1 MKILFIISIYNQHL
15 IRLFLTKIFFIF
27 SISQPIA
34 SDDNENAFN
43 FINENAVYFLTIIK
57 TEGSKYDEKPDEFKE
72 KLKNIWEPMV
82 DVGLVSRLIL
92 SKAYSTATEE
102 QILLFQTRTKKLLL
116 DTYITALLEFE
127 DYELETSRKIKEN
140 KNKTLE
146 VEINFFSASD
156 SFKAKFTLYKNK
168 QGELKI
174 INIII
179 DGINLGLTFR
189 NQFQDNLKNE
199 NYDLDKAIETWKPLY
214 ID

>member
-1 MKILFIISIYNQHL
+1 M
-15 IRLFLTKIFFIF
+15 IRLFLTKIFIIF
-27 SISQPIA
+27 SISSPIA

-92 SKAYSTATEE
+92 SKAYSPATEE

>member
-1 MKILFIISIYNQHL
+1 M
-15 IRLFLTKIFFIF
+15 IRLFLTKIFIIF
-27 SISQPIA
+27 SISSPIA

-92 SKAYSTATEE
+92 SKAYSSATKE

-199 NYDLDKAIETWKPLY
+199 NFDLDKAIETWKPLY

>member
-1 MKILFIISIYNQHL
+1 M
-15 IRLFLTKIFFIF
+15 IRLFLTKIFIIF
-27 SISQPIA
+27 SLSQPLA

-92 SKAYSTATEE
+92 SKAYRTATEE

-127 DYELETSRKIKEN
+127 DYELETSREIKKN

>member
-1 MKILFIISIYNQHL
+1 M
-15 IRLFLTKIFFIF
+15 IRLFLTKIFIIF
-27 SISQPIA
+27 SLSQPLV
-34 SDDNENAFN
+34 SDEKENAFN

-82 DVGLVSRLIL
+82 DVSLVSRLIL
-92 SKAYSTATEE
+92 SKAYRTATEE

>member
-1 MKILFIISIYNQHL
+1 M
-15 IRLFLTKIFFIF
+15 IRLFLTKIFIIF
-27 SISQPIA
+27 SISSPIA

-92 SKAYSTATEE
+92 SKAYRTATEE

-156 SFKAKFTLYKNK
+156 SYKAKFTLYKNK

>member
-1 MKILFIISIYNQHL
+1 M
-15 IRLFLTKIFFIF
+15 IRLFLTKIFIIF
-27 SISQPIA
+27 SISSPIA

-82 DVGLVSRLIL
+82 DVSLVSRLIL
-92 SKAYSTATEE
+92 SKAYRTATEE

-199 NYDLDKAIETWKPLY
+199 NFDLDKAIETWKPLY

>member
-1 MKILFIISIYNQHL
+1 M
-15 IRLFLTKIFFIF
+15 IRLFLTKIFIIF
-27 SISQPIA
+27 SLSLPLA
-34 SDDNENAFN
+34 SDDKENAFN

-92 SKAYSTATEE
+92 SKAYRTATEE

>member
-1 MKILFIISIYNQHL
+1 M
-15 IRLFLTKIFFIF
+15 IRLFLTKILIIF
-27 SISQPIA
+27 SLSQPLA

-57 TEGSKYDEKPDEFKE
+57 TEGSKYEEKPDEFKE

-92 SKAYSTATEE
+92 SKAYGTATKE

-127 DYELETSRKIKEN
+127 DYELETSREIKKN

-168 QGELKI
+168 QGDLKI

>member
-1 MKILFIISIYNQHL
+1 M
-15 IRLFLTKIFFIF
+15 IRLFLTKIFIIF

-92 SKAYSTATEE
+92 SKAYRAATEE

>member
-1 MKILFIISIYNQHL
+1 M
-15 IRLFLTKIFFIF
+15 IRLFLTKIFIIF
-27 SISQPIA
+27 SLSQPLV

-57 TEGSKYDEKPDEFKE
+57 TEGSKYDEKPDKFKE

-92 SKAYSTATEE
+92 SKAYKTATEE

-189 NQFQDNLKNE
+189 NQFQDNLKIE

>member
-1 MKILFIISIYNQHL
+1 M
-15 IRLFLTKIFFIF
+15 IRLFLTKIFIIF
-27 SISQPIA
+27 SLSQPLV

-57 TEGSKYDEKPDEFKE
+57 TEGSKYGEKPDEFKE

-92 SKAYSTATEE
+92 SKAYKTATEE

>member
-1 MKILFIISIYNQHL
+1 M
-15 IRLFLTKIFFIF
+15 IRLFLTKIFIIF
-27 SISQPIA
+27 SLSQPLV

-92 SKAYSTATEE
+92 SKAYKIANEE

>member
-1 MKILFIISIYNQHL
+1 M
-15 IRLFLTKIFFIF
+15 IRLFLTKIFIIF

-34 SDDNENAFN
+34 SDDNENAYN

-92 SKAYSTATEE
+92 SKAYRTATEE

-168 QGELKI
+168 KGELKI

>member
-1 MKILFIISIYNQHL
+1 M
-15 IRLFLTKIFFIF
+15 IRLFLTKIFIIF
-27 SISQPIA
+27 SISSPIA

-116 DTYITALLEFE
+116 DTYISALLEFK

>member
-1 MKILFIISIYNQHL
+1 M
-15 IRLFLTKIFFIF
+15 IRLFLTKIFIIF
-27 SISQPIA
+27 SLSQPLV
-34 SDDNENAFN
+34 SNEKENAFN

-92 SKAYSTATEE
+92 SKAYKTATEE

-127 DYELETSRKIKEN
+127 DYELQTSRKIKEN

-156 SFKAKFTLYKNK
+156 SFKAKFALYKNK

>member
-1 MKILFIISIYNQHL
+1 M
-15 IRLFLTKIFFIF
+15 IRLFLTKIFIIF
-27 SISQPIA
+27 SLSQPIA
-34 SDDNENAFN
+34 SDDNQNAFN

-57 TEGSKYDEKPDEFKE
+57 NEGSKYNEKPDEFKE

-92 SKAYSTATEE
+92 SKAYRTASEE
-102 QILLFQTRTKKLLL
+102 QILLFQTKTKKLLL

-168 QGELKI
+168 QGDFKI

>member
-1 MKILFIISIYNQHL
+1 M
-15 IRLFLTKIFFIF
+15 IRLFLTKIFIIF
-27 SISQPIA
+27 SLSQPIA

-92 SKAYSTATEE
+92 SKAYGTATKE

-127 DYELETSRKIKEN
+127 DYELETSRNIKEN

-168 QGELKI
+168 QGDLKI

>member
-1 MKILFIISIYNQHL
+1 M
-15 IRLFLTKIFFIF
+15 IRLFLTKIFIIF
-27 SISQPIA
+27 SLSQPLA

-92 SKAYSTATEE
+92 SKAYKTATEE

-156 SFKAKFTLYKNK
+156 SLKGFLMVIKSLSQLYKNTTAMNEITIFFMILFS
-168 QGELKI
+168 QELFKSS
-174 INIII
+174 
-179 DGINLGLTFR
+179 R
-189 NQFQDNLKNE
+189 NE
-199 NYDLDKAIETWKPLY
+199 MWRSLY
-214 ID
+214 STVTELS

>member
-1 MKILFIISIYNQHL
+1 M
-15 IRLFLTKIFFIF
+15 IRLFLTKIFIIF
-27 SISQPIA
+27 SISSPIA

-92 SKAYSTATEE
+92 SKAYGTATKE

-168 QGELKI
+168 QGDLKI

>member
-1 MKILFIISIYNQHL
+1 M
-15 IRLFLTKIFFIF
+15 IRLFLTKIFIIF
-27 SISQPIA
+27 SISSPIA

-72 KLKNIWEPMV
+72 KLKNIWEPLV
-82 DVGLVSRLIL
+82 DVSLVSRLIL
-92 SKAYSTATEE
+92 SKAYRTATEE

>member
-1 MKILFIISIYNQHL
+1 M
-15 IRLFLTKIFFIF
+15 IRLFLTKIFIIF
-27 SISQPIA
+27 SLSQPLA

-92 SKAYSTATEE
+92 SKAYRTATEE

>member
-1 MKILFIISIYNQHL
+1 M
-15 IRLFLTKIFFIF
+15 IRLFLTKILIIF
-27 SISQPIA
+27 SLSQPLA

-57 TEGSKYDEKPDEFKE
+57 TEGSKYEEKPDEFKE

-92 SKAYSTATEE
+92 SKAYGTATKE

-127 DYELETSRKIKEN
+127 DYELETSREIKKN

>member
-1 MKILFIISIYNQHL
+1 M
-15 IRLFLTKIFFIF
+15 IRLFLTKILIIF
-27 SISQPIA
+27 SLSQPLS

-57 TEGSKYDEKPDEFKE
+57 TEGSKYEEKPDEFKE

-92 SKAYSTATEE
+92 SKAYGTATKE

-127 DYELETSRKIKEN
+127 DYELETSRNIKEN

-168 QGELKI
+168 QGDLKI

>member
-1 MKILFIISIYNQHL
+1 M
-15 IRLFLTKIFFIF
+15 IRLFLTKIFIIF
-27 SISQPIA
+27 SLSQPLV
-34 SDDNENAFN
+34 SDDEENAFN

-92 SKAYSTATEE
+92 SKAYKTATEE

-156 SFKAKFTLYKNK
+156 SFKAKFTLYKDK

>member
-1 MKILFIISIYNQHL
+1 M
-15 IRLFLTKIFFIF
+15 IRLFLTKIFIIF

-92 SKAYSTATEE
+92 SKAYRTATEE

-168 QGELKI
+168 QGDLKI

>member
-1 MKILFIISIYNQHL
+1 M
-15 IRLFLTKIFFIF
+15 IRLFLTKIFIIF
-27 SISQPIA
+27 SLSQPLA

-92 SKAYSTATEE
+92 SKAYSNATEE

>member
-1 MKILFIISIYNQHL
+1 M
-15 IRLFLTKIFFIF
+15 IRLFLTKILIIF
-27 SISQPIA
+27 SLSQPLA

-57 TEGSKYDEKPDEFKE
+57 TEGSKYEEKPDEFKE

-92 SKAYSTATEE
+92 SKAYRTATEE

>member
-1 MKILFIISIYNQHL
+1 M
-15 IRLFLTKIFFIF
+15 IRLFLTKIFIIF
-27 SISQPIA
+27 SISSPIA

-92 SKAYSTATEE
+92 SKAYRTATEE

-168 QGELKI
+168 GVT
-174 INIII
+174 NH
-179 DGINLGLTFR
+179 GHYR
-189 NQFQDNLKNE
+189 KN
-199 NYDLDKAIETWKPLY
+199 
-214 ID
+214 

>member
-1 MKILFIISIYNQHL
+1 M
-15 IRLFLTKIFFIF
+15 IRLFLTKIFIILFL
-27 SISQPIA
+27 SQPLA
-34 SDDNENAFN
+34 SNDDEDAFN
-43 FINENAVYFLTIIK
+43 FINDNAVYFLTIIK
-57 TEGSKYDEKPDEFKE
+57 TEGSKYDQKPDEFKE

-92 SKAYSTATEE
+92 SKAYRTATEE

>member
-1 MKILFIISIYNQHL
+1 M
-15 IRLFLTKIFFIF
+15 IRLFLTKIFIIF
-27 SISQPIA
+27 SVSSPIA

-92 SKAYSTATEE
+92 SKAYRTATEE

>member
-1 MKILFIISIYNQHL
+1 M
-15 IRLFLTKIFFIF
+15 IRLFLTKIFIIF
-27 SISQPIA
+27 SVSQSIA

-57 TEGSKYDEKPDEFKE
+57 TEGSKYDEKPEEFKG

-92 SKAYSTATEE
+92 SKAYRTATEE